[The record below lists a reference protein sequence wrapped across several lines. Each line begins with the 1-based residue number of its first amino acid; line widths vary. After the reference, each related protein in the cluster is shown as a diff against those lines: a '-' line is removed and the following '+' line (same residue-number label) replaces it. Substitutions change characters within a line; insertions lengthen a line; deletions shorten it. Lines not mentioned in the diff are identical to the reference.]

1 MDGGTVTI
9 TFKGDDKNLE
19 KTTEKTKS
27 NLGSLKSVA
36 GAVGKAVA
44 VGIGAGTV
52 AIGGLVKASVDA
64 YAEFE
69 QLEGGL
75 VSLFG
80 ENSKE
85 MQSIIATSQTAYKDL
100 TMSQNDYLNA
110 FEHTYSIMK
119 NGLSENADAIQ
130 YTNKMIQMSS
140 DLYNTYGGSVEQYQN
155 AINWAL
161 KGSFVYLDNLNLGI
175 KGTQEGF
182 IEAANASG
190 VLGKNIE
197 SVADLTNDEIIDVI
211 EYYAKA
217 SGALGRTALEAG
229 TTITGSM
236 NMVKASWN
244 DLISEFAKGGDLS
257 KPIDNLINSASTFVG
272 NLMPIIENA
281 LNSILLALPN
291 LVQRIG
297 QALPNMLKTLAP
309 TLITTAVQ
317 LVQEIV
323 NALPQIITVLAE
335 MLPILIPA
343 LINGLVT
350 IINTLAEQM
359 PTLLPIIIDAIL
371 EIIPILIQ
379 NLPLFI
385 KAGFQLL
392 TGIIEGLIRAIP
404 SLLSRTKQIIQSVIG
419 YWKQVPSMM
428 LNVGANMLKGL
439 WNGIAGIKNW
449 VIEKVKSVGKS
460 ILKGLKGILGIH
472 SPSTEFAIIGKY
484 SILGYTE
491 ALDDMKS
498 NVQNTIDDVFG
509 IDPTMYNNASTHL
522 SPNINMTVVNNM
534 DFDPIGQVVNRVKTY
549 SGGSKNDYSYGQG
562 VS

>member
-9 TFKGDDKNLE
+9 TFKGDDKQLE
-19 KTTEKTKS
+19 KTTEKAKS

-36 GAVGKAVA
+36 GTVGKAVA

-119 NGLSENADAIQ
+119 NGLSENADAIE

-217 SGALGRTALEAG
+217 SGAFGRTALEAG

-236 NMVKASWN
+236 NMVKASWS
-244 DLISEFAKGGDLS
+244 DLISAFAKGDDLS
-257 KPIDNLINSASTFVG
+257 KPIDNLINSAGTFVG
-272 NLMPIIENA
+272 NLMPVIERA
-281 LNSILLALPN
+281 LNSILLALPD

-297 QALPNMLKTLAP
+297 QALPDMLKTLAP
-309 TLITTAVQ
+309 TLITTAVK

-343 LINGLVT
+343 LINGLIT
-350 IINTLAEQM
+350 IVNTLAEQM

-371 EIIPILIQ
+371 EIIPILID

-385 KAGFQLL
+385 KAGAQLL
-392 TGIIEGLIRAIP
+392 GGLLAGIINSIP
-404 SLLSRTKQIIQSVIG
+404 ILLARTGEIAVKLFNVFKNIDLFQIGKDI
-419 YWKQVPSMM
+419 
-428 LNVGANMLKGL
+428 LNGL
-439 WNGIAGIKNW
+439 WNGVNSMKDW
-449 VIEKVKSVGKS
+449 VISKVKSIGSS
-460 ILKGLKGILGIH
+460 ILKGLKNVLGIH
-472 SPSTEFAIIGKY
+472 SPSTEFAIVGKY
-484 SILGYTE
+484 SVLGYTE

-549 SGGSKNDYSYGQG
+549 SGGSKNDYNYGQG

>member
-9 TFKGDDKNLE
+9 TFKGDDKQLE
-19 KTTEKTKS
+19 KTTEKAKS
-27 NLGSLKSVA
+27 GLGSLKSVA
-36 GAVGKAVA
+36 GTIGKGIA

-52 AIGGLVKASVDA
+52 AVGGLVKASVDA

-85 MQSIIATSQTAYKDL
+85 MQSIISTSQTAYKDL
-100 TMSQNDYLNA
+100 TMSQNDYLKA
-110 FEHTYSIMK
+110 FEGSYSIMK
-119 NGLSENADAIQ
+119 NGLSKNADAIE
-130 YTNKMIQMSS
+130 YTNKMIQISS
-140 DLYNTYGGSVEQYQN
+140 DLYNTYGGSTEQYSN

-161 KGSFVYLDNLNLGI
+161 KGTYSYLDNLNIGI

-182 IEAANASG
+182 IEAANSSG
-190 VLGKNIE
+190 VLGRQIKDV
-197 SVADLTNDEIIDVI
+197 SDLTNDEIIDVI
-211 EYYAKA
+211 EYYTKSAGAFGKTQQEA
-217 SGALGRTALEAG
+217 SS
-229 TTITGSM
+229 TIQGSF
-236 NMVKASWN
+236 NMTKASWN

-272 NLMPIIENA
+272 NLMPVIENA

-297 QALPNMLKTLAP
+297 QALPEMLKTLAP
-309 TLITTAVQ
+309 TLITTAVK

-323 NALPQIITVLAE
+323 NALPQIISVLAE

-343 LINGLVT
+343 LINGMVE
-350 IINTLAEQM
+350 IINTLADQM

-371 EIIPILIQ
+371 QIIPILIQ

-385 KAGFQLL
+385 KAGGRLL
-392 TGIIEGLIRAIP
+392 GGIIEGLVRSIP
-404 SLLSRTKQIIQSVIG
+404 SLLSRTKQIIQSIIN

-428 LNVGANMLKGL
+428 KDVGINMLKGL

-449 VIEKVKSVGKS
+449 VIEKVKCVGKS

-562 VS
+562 VN

>member
-9 TFKGDDKNLE
+9 TFKGDDKDLE
-19 KTTEKTKS
+19 KTTEKAKS
-27 NLGSLKSVA
+27 GLGSLKSVA
-36 GAVGKAVA
+36 GTVGKTVAAGLAVGTAA
-44 VGIGAGTV
+44 VGA
-52 AIGGLVKASVDA
+52 LVKASVDA

-130 YTNKMIQMSS
+130 YTNKMIQISS

-190 VLGKNIE
+190 VLGKNIS

-217 SGALGRTALEAG
+217 SGAFGRTALEAG
-229 TTITGSM
+229 TTIIGSM
-236 NMVKASWN
+236 NMLKASWN
-244 DLISEFAKGGDLS
+244 DLISSFAKGDDLS
-257 KPIDNLINSASTFVG
+257 QPIDNLINSANVFIQ
-272 NLMPIIENA
+272 NIIPI
-281 LNSILLALPN
+281 LQQVLGSIA
-291 LVQRIG
+291 
-297 QALPNMLKTLAP
+297 
-309 TLITTAVQ
+309 
-317 LVQEIV
+317 
-323 NALPQIITVLAE
+323 NALPSLISNITSAMPGMLKVLLPGLITGAIELVKGIIAILPDLILMIAE
-335 MLPILIPA
+335 MLPS
-343 LINGLVT
+343 
-350 IINTLAEQM
+350 M
-359 PTLLPIIIDAIL
+359 LPQIVDAII
-371 EIIPILIQ
+371 EIIPILID
-379 NLPLFI
+379 NIPLFI
-385 KAGFQLL
+385 SAGAQLL
-392 TGIIEGLIRAIP
+392 GGLLAGIINSIPILLARVGEIAIKLFNVFKNIN
-404 SLLSRTKQIIQSVIG
+404 LL
-419 YWKQVPSMM
+419 QV
-428 LNVGANMLKGL
+428 GKDILKGL
-439 WNGIAGIKNW
+439 WNGLKSMKDW
-449 VIEKVKSVGKS
+449 VIEKVKGIGKS
-460 ILKGLKGILGIH
+460 ILNGLKNVLGIH
-472 SPSTEFAIIGKY
+472 SPSTEFAIVGKY

-509 IDPTMYNNASTHL
+509 IDPTMYNNASTHF

-534 DFDPIGQVVNRVKTY
+534 DFDPIGQVVNRVKTF
-549 SGGSKNDYSYGQG
+549 SGGSKNDYNYGQG

>member
-9 TFKGDDKNLE
+9 TFKGDDKDLE
-19 KTTEKTKS
+19 KTTEKAKS
-27 NLGSLKSVA
+27 GLGSLKSVA
-36 GAVGKAVA
+36 GTVGKTVAAGLAVGTAA
-44 VGIGAGTV
+44 VGA
-52 AIGGLVKASVDA
+52 LVKASVDA

-190 VLGKNIE
+190 VLGKNIS

-217 SGALGRTALEAG
+217 SGAFGRTALEAG
-229 TTITGSM
+229 TTIIGSM
-236 NMVKASWN
+236 NMLKASWS

-257 KPIDNLINSASTFVG
+257 KPIDNLINSANVFIQ
-272 NLMPIIENA
+272 NIIPI
-281 LNSILLALPN
+281 LQQVLGSIA
-291 LVQRIG
+291 
-297 QALPNMLKTLAP
+297 
-309 TLITTAVQ
+309 
-317 LVQEIV
+317 
-323 NALPQIITVLAE
+323 NALPSLIKNITSAMPGMVKVLLPGLITGAIELVKGIIAILPDLILMIAE
-335 MLPILIPA
+335 MLP
-343 LINGLVT
+343 T
-350 IINTLAEQM
+350 M
-359 PTLLPIIIDAIL
+359 LPQIVDAIV
-371 EIIPILIQ
+371 EIVPMLIQ
-379 NLPLFI
+379 MTPLFI
-385 KAGFQLL
+385 KAGAVLL
-392 TGIIEGLIRAIP
+392 GAILEGIVRSIP
-404 SLLSRTKQIIQSVIG
+404 SLLRGTKNVANSILGVFREIPG
-419 YWKQVPSMM
+419 M
-428 LNVGANMLKGL
+428 LWDVGVNIVKGL
-439 WNGIAGIKNW
+439 WNGMAGIKNW
-449 VIEKVKSVGKS
+449 VISKVIGLGNS
-460 ILKGLKGILGIH
+460 ILKSLKNVLGIH
-472 SPSTEFAIIGKY
+472 SPSTEFAIVGKY

-509 IDPTMYNNASTHL
+509 IDPTMYNNASTHF

-534 DFDPIGQVVNRVKTY
+534 DFDPIGQVVNRVKTF
-549 SGGSKNDYSYGQG
+549 SGGSKNDYNYGQG

>member
-9 TFKGDDKNLE
+9 TFKGDDKDLE
-19 KTTEKTKS
+19 KTTEKAKS
-27 NLGSLKSVA
+27 GLGSLKSVA
-36 GAVGKAVA
+36 GTVGKAIA

-52 AIGGLVKASVDA
+52 AIGGLVKASIDA

-100 TMSQNDYLNA
+100 TMSQNDYLNS
-110 FEHTYSIMK
+110 FERTYSIMK
-119 NGLSENADAIQ
+119 SDMQENADAIQ
-130 YTNKMIQMSS
+130 YTNKMIQISS
-140 DLYNTYGGSVEQYQN
+140 DLYNTYGGSVEQYTS

-161 KGSFVYLDNLNLGI
+161 KDTFSYLDNLNIGI
-175 KGTQEGF
+175 VGTDEGF
-182 IEAANASG
+182 IKAANSSG
-190 VLGKNIE
+190 LFAKTIKDKTE
-197 SVADLTNDEIIDVI
+197 LTNDMIIDVI
-211 EYYAKA
+211 EHYTKLP
-217 SGALGRTALEAG
+217 GALGRTSLEAG
-229 TTITGSM
+229 TTIIGSM

-257 KPIDNLINSASTFVG
+257 KPIDNLINSAMTFTT
-272 NLMPIIENA
+272 NIMPILNNA
-281 LNSILLALPN
+281 LNSILLALPS

-297 QALPNMLKTLAP
+297 QALPTMLQTLAP

-323 NALPQIITVLAE
+323 NATPQIITVLAE
-335 MLPILIPA
+335 MLPVLIPA
-343 LINGLVT
+343 LINGLIT

-359 PTLLPIIIDAIL
+359 PVLMPIIVDAIL
-371 EIIPILIQ
+371 QIIPILID
-379 NLPLFI
+379 NIPLFI
-385 KAGFQLL
+385 SAGAQLL
-392 TGIIEGLIRAIP
+392 GGLIAGIISAIP
-404 SLLSRTKQIIQSVIG
+404 ILLARVGEIVVKIFSVFKSLDLKQI
-419 YWKQVPSMM
+419 
-428 LNVGANMLKGL
+428 GADLLKGL
-439 WNGIAGIKNW
+439 WNGVKSMKDW
-449 VIEKVKSVGKS
+449 VVDKVKGIGSS
-460 ILKGLKGILGIH
+460 ILGGLKGILGIH
-472 SPSTEFAIIGKY
+472 SPSTEFAIVGKY
-484 SILGYTE
+484 SVLGYTE

-509 IDPTMYNNASTHL
+509 IDPTMYNNASTHF
-522 SPNINMTVVNNM
+522 SPNMNMTVVNNM
-534 DFDPIGQVVNRVKTY
+534 DFDPIGQVVNKVKTY

>member
-9 TFKGDDKNLE
+9 TFKGDDKQLE
-19 KTTEKTKS
+19 KTTEKAKS
-27 NLGSLKSVA
+27 NLGSLKSIA
-36 GAVGKAVA
+36 GTVGKAVA

-217 SGALGRTALEAG
+217 SGAFGRTALEAG

-297 QALPNMLKTLAP
+297 QALPGMLKTLVP
-309 TLITTAVQ
+309 TLITTAVK

-323 NALPQIITVLAE
+323 NALPQIISVLAE
-335 MLPILIPA
+335 MLPILIPE
-343 LINGLVT
+343 LINGLII

-371 EIIPILIQ
+371 GIIPILIQ

-385 KAGFQLL
+385 KAGAKLL
-392 TGIIEGLIRAIP
+392 GGLLAGIINSIPILLARVGEIAVKLINVFKKIN
-404 SLLSRTKQIIQSVIG
+404 LFQIGKDI
-419 YWKQVPSMM
+419 
-428 LNVGANMLKGL
+428 LKGL
-439 WNGIAGIKNW
+439 WNGVNSMKDW
-449 VIEKVKSVGKS
+449 VIEKVKSIGKS

-484 SILGYTE
+484 SVLGYTE

-549 SGGSKNDYSYGQG
+549 SGGSKNDYNYGQG

>member
-9 TFKGDDKNLE
+9 TFKGDDKQLE
-19 KTTEKTKS
+19 KTSEKAKS

-36 GAVGKAVA
+36 GTVGKTVAAGLGVGTAAVGA
-44 VGIGAGTV
+44 
-52 AIGGLVKASVDA
+52 LVKASVDA

-85 MQSIIATSQTAYKDL
+85 MQSIISTSQTAYKDL

-130 YTNKMIQMSS
+130 YTNKMIQISS

-190 VLGKNIE
+190 VLGKNIS

-229 TTITGSM
+229 STITGSM
-236 NMVKASWN
+236 NMLKASWN
-244 DLISEFAKGGDLS
+244 DLISSFSRGDDLS
-257 KPIDNLINSASTFVG
+257 KPIDNLINSAMTFTT
-272 NLMPIIENA
+272 NLMPILNNA

-297 QALPNMLKTLAP
+297 QALPGMLKTLVP
-309 TLITTAVQ
+309 TLITTVVQ

-323 NALPQIITVLAE
+323 NALPQIIAVLAE
-335 MLPILIPA
+335 MLPILIPE
-343 LINGLVT
+343 LMNGLII
-350 IINTLAEQM
+350 IINTLAEQI

-371 EIIPILIQ
+371 GIIPILID

-385 KAGFQLL
+385 KAGAKLL
-392 TGIIEGLIRAIP
+392 GGLLAGIINSIP
-404 SLLSRTKQIIQSVIG
+404 ILLSRAGEIAVKLFNVFKNIDLFQIGKDI
-419 YWKQVPSMM
+419 
-428 LNVGANMLKGL
+428 LKGL
-439 WNGIAGIKNW
+439 WDGINSMKDW
-449 VIEKVKSVGKS
+449 VISKVKSIGSS

-472 SPSTEFAIIGKY
+472 SPSTEFALVGKY

-549 SGGSKNDYSYGQG
+549 SGGSKNDYNYGQG

>member
-9 TFKGDDKNLE
+9 TFKGDDKQLE
-19 KTTEKTKS
+19 KTTEKAKN

-36 GAVGKAVA
+36 GTVGKTVAAGLAVGTAA
-44 VGIGAGTV
+44 VGA
-52 AIGGLVKASVDA
+52 LVKASVDA

-80 ENSKE
+80 KNSKE

-119 NGLSENADAIQ
+119 NGLSENADAIE

-236 NMVKASWN
+236 NMLKASWS
-244 DLISEFAKGGDLS
+244 DLISSFAKGDDLS
-257 KPIDNLINSASTFVG
+257 KPIDNLINSAMTFTT
-272 NLMPIIENA
+272 NLMPILNNA

-297 QALPNMLKTLAP
+297 QALPSMLKTLLP
-309 TLITTAVQ
+309 TLITTVVQ

-323 NALPQIITVLAE
+323 NATPEIISVLAE
-335 MLPILIPA
+335 MLPILIPE
-343 LINGLVT
+343 LMNGLII
-350 IINTLAEQM
+350 IINTLAEQI

-371 EIIPILIQ
+371 GIIPILID

-385 KAGFQLL
+385 KAGAKLL
-392 TGIIEGLIRAIP
+392 GGLLAGIINSIP
-404 SLLSRTKQIIQSVIG
+404 ILLSRAGEIAVKLFNVFKNIDLFQIGIDI
-419 YWKQVPSMM
+419 
-428 LNVGANMLKGL
+428 LKGL
-439 WNGIAGIKNW
+439 WNGINSMKDW
-449 VIEKVKSVGKS
+449 VISKVKSIGSS

-472 SPSTEFAIIGKY
+472 SPSTEFALVGKY

-509 IDPTMYNNASTHL
+509 IDPTMYNNASAHL

-549 SGGSKNDYSYGQG
+549 SGGSKNDYNYGQG

>member
-9 TFKGDDKNLE
+9 TFKGDDKQLE
-19 KTTEKTKS
+19 KTTEKAKS

-100 TMSQNDYLNA
+100 TMSQNDYLNS
-110 FEHTYSIMK
+110 FERTYSIMK
-119 NGLSENADAIQ
+119 SDMQENADAIQ
-130 YTNKMIQMSS
+130 YTNKMIQISS
-140 DLYNTYGGSVEQYQN
+140 DLYNTYGGSVEQYTS

-161 KGSFVYLDNLNLGI
+161 KDTFSYLDNLNIGI
-175 KGTQEGF
+175 VGTDEGF
-182 IEAANASG
+182 IKAANSSG
-190 VLGKNIE
+190 LFAKTIKDKTE
-197 SVADLTNDEIIDVI
+197 LTNDMIIDVI
-211 EYYAKA
+211 EHYTKLA
-217 SGALGRTALEAG
+217 GALGRTSLEAG

-236 NMVKASWN
+236 NMLKASWN
-244 DLISEFAKGGDLS
+244 DLISSFAKGDDLS
-257 KPIDNLINSASTFVG
+257 KPIDNLINSAGVFIQ
-272 NLMPIIENA
+272 NIIPI
-281 LNSILLALPN
+281 LQQV
-291 LVQRIG
+291 LVS
-297 QALPNMLKTLAP
+297 
-309 TLITTAVQ
+309 
-317 LVQEIV
+317 IV
-323 NALPQIITVLAE
+323 NALPGLIRNITSAMPGMVKVLLPGLITGAIELVKGIIAILPDLILMIAE
-335 MLPILIPA
+335 MLP
-343 LINGLVT
+343 T
-350 IINTLAEQM
+350 M
-359 PTLLPIIIDAIL
+359 LPQIVDAIV
-371 EIIPILIQ
+371 EIVPMLIQ
-379 NLPLFI
+379 MTPLFI
-385 KAGFQLL
+385 KAGAVLL
-392 TGIIEGLIRAIP
+392 GAILEGIVRSIP
-404 SLLSRTKQIIQSVIG
+404 SLLRGTKNVANSILGVFREIPG
-419 YWKQVPSMM
+419 M
-428 LNVGANMLKGL
+428 LWDVGVNIVKGL
-439 WNGIAGIKNW
+439 WNGMAGIKDW
-449 VIEKVKSVGKS
+449 VISKVKALGSS
-460 ILKGLKGILGIH
+460 ILKSLKKVLGIH
-472 SPSTEFAIIGKY
+472 SPSTEFAIVGKY

-549 SGGSKNDYSYGQG
+549 SGGSKNDYNYGQG

>member
-9 TFKGDDKNLE
+9 TFKGDDKDLE
-19 KTTEKTKS
+19 KTTEKAKS
-27 NLGSLKSVA
+27 GLGSLKSVA
-36 GAVGKAVA
+36 GTVGKAVA

-52 AIGGLVKASVDA
+52 AIGGLVKASIDA

-100 TMSQNDYLNA
+100 TMSQNDYLNS
-110 FEHTYSIMK
+110 FERTYSIMK
-119 NGLSENADAIQ
+119 SDMQENADAIQ
-130 YTNKMIQMSS
+130 YTNKMIQISS
-140 DLYNTYGGSVEQYQN
+140 DLYNTYGGSVEQYTS

-161 KGSFVYLDNLNLGI
+161 KDTFSYLDNLNIGI
-175 KGTQEGF
+175 VGTDEGF
-182 IEAANASG
+182 IKAANSSG
-190 VLGKNIE
+190 LFAKTIKDKTE
-197 SVADLTNDEIIDVI
+197 LTNDMIIDVI
-211 EYYAKA
+211 EHYTKLA
-217 SGALGRTALEAG
+217 GALGRTSLEAG
-229 TTITGSM
+229 TTIIGSM

-257 KPIDNLINSASTFVG
+257 KPIDNLINSAMTFTT
-272 NLMPIIENA
+272 NIMPILNNA
-281 LNSILLALPN
+281 LNSILLALPS

-297 QALPNMLKTLAP
+297 QALPTMLQTLAP

-323 NALPQIITVLAE
+323 NATPQIITVLAE
-335 MLPILIPA
+335 MLPVLIPA
-343 LINGLVT
+343 LINGLIT

-359 PTLLPIIIDAIL
+359 PVLMPIIVDAIL
-371 EIIPILIQ
+371 QIIPILID
-379 NLPLFI
+379 NIPLFI
-385 KAGFQLL
+385 SAGAQLL
-392 TGIIEGLIRAIP
+392 GGLIAGIISAIP
-404 SLLSRTKQIIQSVIG
+404 ILLARVGEIVVKIFSVFKSLDLKQI
-419 YWKQVPSMM
+419 
-428 LNVGANMLKGL
+428 GADLLKGL
-439 WNGIAGIKNW
+439 WNGVKSMKDW
-449 VIEKVKSVGKS
+449 VVDKVKGIGSS
-460 ILKGLKGILGIH
+460 ILGGLKGILGIH
-472 SPSTEFAIIGKY
+472 SPSTEFAIVGKY
-484 SILGYTE
+484 SVLGYTE

-509 IDPTMYNNASTHL
+509 IDPTMYNNASTHF
-522 SPNINMTVVNNM
+522 SPNMNMTVVNNM
-534 DFDPIGQVVNRVKTY
+534 DFDPIGQVVNKVKTY

>member
-9 TFKGDDKNLE
+9 TFKGDDKDLE
-19 KTTEKTKS
+19 KTTEKAK
-27 NLGSLKSVA
+27 NGLGSLKSVA
-36 GAVGKAVA
+36 GTVGKTVAAGLAIGTAAVGA
-44 VGIGAGTV
+44 
-52 AIGGLVKASVDA
+52 LVKASVDA

-100 TMSQNDYLNA
+100 TMSQNDYLNS

-119 NGLSENADAIQ
+119 NGLSENADAIE

-217 SGALGRTALEAG
+217 SGAFGRTALEAG
-229 TTITGSM
+229 TTIIGSM
-236 NMVKASWN
+236 NMLKASWS
-244 DLISEFAKGGDLS
+244 DLISEFAKGDDLS
-257 KPIDNLINSASTFVG
+257 QPIDNLINSANVFIQ
-272 NLMPIIENA
+272 NIIPI
-281 LNSILLALPN
+281 LQQVLGSIA
-291 LVQRIG
+291 
-297 QALPNMLKTLAP
+297 
-309 TLITTAVQ
+309 
-317 LVQEIV
+317 
-323 NALPQIITVLAE
+323 NALPSLIKKITSAMPGMVKVLLPGLITGAIELVKGIIAILPDLILMIAE
-335 MLPILIPA
+335 MLP
-343 LINGLVT
+343 T
-350 IINTLAEQM
+350 M
-359 PTLLPIIIDAIL
+359 LPQIVDAIT
-371 EIIPILIQ
+371 EIVPMLIQ
-379 NLPLFI
+379 MTPLFI
-385 KAGFQLL
+385 KAGAVLL
-392 TGIIEGLIRAIP
+392 GAILEGIVRSIP
-404 SLLSRTKQIIQSVIG
+404 SLLSGTKNVANSILGVFREIPG
-419 YWKQVPSMM
+419 M
-428 LNVGANMLKGL
+428 LWDVGVNIVKGL
-439 WNGIAGIKNW
+439 WNGMAGIKDW
-449 VIEKVKSVGKS
+449 VISKVKALGSS
-460 ILKGLKGILGIH
+460 ILKSLKKVLGIH

-534 DFDPIGQVVNRVKTY
+534 EFDPIGQVVNRVKTY
-549 SGGSKNDYSYGQG
+549 SGGSKNDYNYGQG

>member
-9 TFKGDDKNLE
+9 TFKGDDKQLE
-19 KTTEKTKS
+19 KTTEKAKS

-36 GAVGKAVA
+36 GTVGKAIA

-52 AIGGLVKASVDA
+52 AIGGLVKASIDA

-217 SGALGRTALEAG
+217 SGAFGRTALEAG
-229 TTITGSM
+229 TTIIGSM
-236 NMVKASWN
+236 NMLKASWS
-244 DLISEFAKGGDLS
+244 DLISTFAKGGDLS
-257 KPIDNLINSASTFVG
+257 KPIDNLINSAMTFTS
-272 NLMPIIENA
+272 NLMPILENA
-281 LNSILLALPN
+281 LNSILLALPD

-297 QALPNMLKTLAP
+297 QALPGMIQTLAP
-309 TLITTAVQ
+309 TLITTTVK

-335 MLPILIPA
+335 MLPILIPE
-343 LINGLVT
+343 LINGLII

-359 PTLLPIIIDAIL
+359 PVLMPIIVDAIL
-371 EIIPILIQ
+371 QTIPLLLDNI
-379 NLPLFI
+379 PLFV
-385 KAGFQLL
+385 KAGFQLI
-392 TGIIEGLIRAIP
+392 GGLIAGILNSIP
-404 SLLSRTKQIIQSVIG
+404 SLLSNAGQLVKSLFNVFKSINLISVG
-419 YWKQVPSMM
+419 KE
-428 LNVGANMLKGL
+428 LLKGL
-439 WNGIAGIKNW
+439 WNGVNSMKDW
-449 VIEKVKSVGKS
+449 VINKIKSIGSS

-472 SPSTEFAIIGKY
+472 SPSTEFAVIGKY

-549 SGGSKNDYSYGQG
+549 SGGSKNDYNYGQG

>member
-9 TFKGDDKNLE
+9 TFKGDDKDLE
-19 KTTEKTKS
+19 KTTEKAKS
-27 NLGSLKSVA
+27 GLGSLKSVA
-36 GAVGKAVA
+36 GTVGKAVA

-119 NGLSENADAIQ
+119 NGLSENADAIE

-197 SVADLTNDEIIDVI
+197 KVTDLTNDEIIDVI

-217 SGALGRTALEAG
+217 SGAFGRTALEAG
-229 TTITGSM
+229 TTIIGSM

-257 KPIDNLINSASTFVG
+257 KPIDNLINSAMTFTT
-272 NLMPIIENA
+272 NIMPILNNA
-281 LNSILLALPN
+281 LNSILLALPS

-297 QALPNMLKTLAP
+297 QALPTMLQTLAP

-323 NALPQIITVLAE
+323 NATPQIITVLAE
-335 MLPILIPA
+335 MLPVLIPA
-343 LINGLVT
+343 LINGLIT

-359 PTLLPIIIDAIL
+359 PVLMPIIVDAIL
-371 EIIPILIQ
+371 QIIPILID
-379 NLPLFI
+379 NIPLFI
-385 KAGFQLL
+385 SAGAQLL
-392 TGIIEGLIRAIP
+392 GGLIAGIISAVPTLLARVGEIVVKIFSVFK
-404 SLLSRTKQIIQSVIG
+404 SLDLKQI
-419 YWKQVPSMM
+419 
-428 LNVGANMLKGL
+428 GADLLKGL
-439 WNGIAGIKNW
+439 WNGVKSMKDW
-449 VIEKVKSVGKS
+449 VVDKVKGIGSS
-460 ILKGLKGILGIH
+460 ILGGLKGILGIH
-472 SPSTEFAIIGKY
+472 SPSTEFAIVGKY
-484 SILGYTE
+484 SVLGYTE

-509 IDPTMYNNASTHL
+509 IDPTMYNNASTHF
-522 SPNINMTVVNNM
+522 SPNMNMTVVNNM
-534 DFDPIGQVVNRVKTY
+534 DFDPIGQVVNKVKTY

>member
-9 TFKGDDKNLE
+9 TFKGDDKDLE
-19 KTTEKTKS
+19 KTTEKAKS
-27 NLGSLKSVA
+27 GLGSLKSVA
-36 GAVGKAVA
+36 GTVGKAVA
-44 VGIGAGTV
+44 IGIGAGTV
-52 AIGGLVKASVDA
+52 AIGGLAKASVDA

-100 TMSQNDYLNA
+100 TMSQNDYLDA

-197 SVADLTNDEIIDVI
+197 KVTDLTNDEIIDVI

-217 SGALGRTALEAG
+217 SGAFGRTALEAG
-229 TTITGSM
+229 TTIIGSM

-257 KPIDNLINSASTFVG
+257 KPIDNLINSAVTFTT
-272 NLMPIIENA
+272 NIMPILNNA
-281 LNSILLALPN
+281 LNSILLALPS

-297 QALPNMLKTLAP
+297 QALPTMLQTLAP
-309 TLITTAVQ
+309 ILITTAVE
-317 LVQEIV
+317 LVREIV
-323 NALPQIITVLAE
+323 NITPQIVTVLAE
-335 MLPILIPA
+335 MLPTLIDGILEGLLVILYSLVDIMPVLIPT
-343 LINGLVT
+343 LV
-350 IINTLAEQM
+350 
-359 PTLLPIIIDAIL
+359 DAII
-371 EIIPILIQ
+371 EIIPVLLDY
-379 NLPLFI
+379 LPLFI
-385 KAGFQLL
+385 SAGAQLL
-392 TGIIEGLIRAIP
+392 GGLIAGIISAVPILLARVGEIVVKIFSVFK
-404 SLLSRTKQIIQSVIG
+404 SLDLKQI
-419 YWKQVPSMM
+419 
-428 LNVGANMLKGL
+428 GADLLKGL
-439 WNGIAGIKNW
+439 WNGVKSMKDW
-449 VIEKVKSVGKS
+449 VVDKVKGIGSS
-460 ILKGLKGILGIH
+460 ILGGLKGILGIH
-472 SPSTEFAIIGKY
+472 SPSTEFAIVGKY

-562 VS
+562 VN

>member
-1 MDGGTVTI
+1 VDGGTVTI
-9 TFKGDDKNLE
+9 TFKGNDKQLE
-19 KTTEKTKS
+19 KASEKVKS
-27 NLGSLKSVA
+27 NLGSLKSIA
-36 GAVGKAVA
+36 GTVGKAVA
-44 VGIGAGTV
+44 TGIGLGTV

-197 SVADLTNDEIIDVI
+197 KVTDLTNDEIIDVI

-217 SGALGRTALEAG
+217 SGAFGRTALEAG

-236 NMVKASWN
+236 NMLKASWS
-244 DLISEFAKGGDLS
+244 DLISAFAQGGDLS
-257 KPIDNLINSASTFVG
+257 RPIDNLINSANVFIQ
-272 NLMPIIENA
+272 NIIPI
-281 LNSILLALPN
+281 LQQVLGSIA
-291 LVQRIG
+291 
-297 QALPNMLKTLAP
+297 
-309 TLITTAVQ
+309 
-317 LVQEIV
+317 
-323 NALPQIITVLAE
+323 NALPSLIKNITSAMPGMVKVLLPGLITGAIELIKGIIAILPDLILMIAE
-335 MLPILIPA
+335 MLP
-343 LINGLVT
+343 T
-350 IINTLAEQM
+350 M
-359 PTLLPIIIDAIL
+359 LPQIVDAIV
-371 EIIPILIQ
+371 EIIPMLIQ
-379 NLPLFI
+379 MTPLFI
-385 KAGFQLL
+385 KAGGVLL
-392 TGIIEGLIRAIP
+392 GAILEGIVRSIP
-404 SLLSRTKQIIQSVIG
+404 SLLSGTKNVATSILGVFREIPG
-419 YWKQVPSMM
+419 M
-428 LNVGANMLKGL
+428 LWDVGVNIVKGL
-439 WNGIAGIKNW
+439 WNGMAGIKDW
-449 VIEKVKSVGKS
+449 VISKVKNMGKS
-460 ILKGLKGILGIH
+460 ILNGLKSVLGIH
-472 SPSTEFAIIGKY
+472 SPSTEFAIVGKY

-534 DFDPIGQVVNRVKTY
+534 DFDPLGQVVNRVKTY

>member
-9 TFKGDDKNLE
+9 TFKGDDKDLE
-19 KTTEKTKS
+19 KTTEKAKS
-27 NLGSLKSVA
+27 SLGSLKGIA
-36 GAVGKAVA
+36 GTVGKTVA
-44 VGIGAGTV
+44 VGLAVGTAAV
-52 AIGGLVKASVDA
+52 GTLVKASIDA

-100 TMSQNDYLNA
+100 TMSQNDYLNS
-110 FEHTYSIMK
+110 FERTYSIMK

-197 SVADLTNDEIIDVI
+197 KVTDLTNDEIIDVI

-217 SGALGRTALEAG
+217 SGAFGRTALEAG
-229 TTITGSM
+229 TTIIGSM
-236 NMVKASWN
+236 NMLKASWS

-257 KPIDNLINSASTFVG
+257 KPIDNLINSANVFIQ
-272 NLMPIIENA
+272 NIIPI
-281 LNSILLALPN
+281 LQQVLGSIA
-291 LVQRIG
+291 
-297 QALPNMLKTLAP
+297 
-309 TLITTAVQ
+309 
-317 LVQEIV
+317 
-323 NALPQIITVLAE
+323 NALPSLIKNITSAMPGMLKVLLPGLITGAIELVKGIIAILPDLILMIAE
-335 MLPILIPA
+335 MLP
-343 LINGLVT
+343 T
-350 IINTLAEQM
+350 M
-359 PTLLPIIIDAIL
+359 LPQIVDAIV
-371 EIIPILIQ
+371 EIIPMLIQ
-379 NLPLFI
+379 MTPLFI
-385 KAGFQLL
+385 KAGGVLL
-392 TGIIEGLIRAIP
+392 GAILEGIVRSIP
-404 SLLSRTKQIIQSVIG
+404 SLLRGAKNVANSIL
-419 YWKQVPSMM
+419 QVFREIPGM
-428 LNVGANMLKGL
+428 LVDVGANMLKGL
-439 WNGIAGIKNW
+439 WNGIQGIKNW
-449 VIEKVKSVGKS
+449 VISKVKSIGTS
-460 ILKGLKGILGIH
+460 ILKGLKGVLGIH

-549 SGGSKNDYSYGQG
+549 SGGSKNDYNYGQG

>member
-9 TFKGDDKNLE
+9 TFKGDDKDLE
-19 KTTEKTKS
+19 KTTEKAKS

-36 GAVGKAVA
+36 GTVGKAIA

-52 AIGGLVKASVDA
+52 AISGLVKASVDA

-236 NMVKASWN
+236 NMVKASWS

-309 TLITTAVQ
+309 TLITTAVK

-335 MLPILIPA
+335 MLPILIPE
-343 LINGLVT
+343 LINGLII

-359 PTLLPIIIDAIL
+359 PTLMPIIIDAIL
-371 EIIPILIQ
+371 GIIPVLID

-385 KAGFQLL
+385 KAGAQLL
-392 TGIIEGLIRAIP
+392 GGLLAGIINSIPILLARAGEIAVK
-404 SLLSRTKQIIQSVIG
+404 LFNVFKKIDLF
-419 YWKQVPSMM
+419 QV
-428 LNVGANMLKGL
+428 GKDILKGL
-439 WNGIAGIKNW
+439 WNGINSMKDW
-449 VIEKVKSVGKS
+449 VISKVKSIGS
-460 ILKGLKGILGIH
+460 STLKGLKGVLGIH

-549 SGGSKNDYSYGQG
+549 SGGSKNDYNYGQG

>member
-1 MDGGTVTI
+1 VDGGTVTI
-9 TFKGDDKNLE
+9 TFKGDDKDLE
-19 KTTEKTKS
+19 KTTEKAKS
-27 NLGSLKSVA
+27 GLGSLKSVA
-36 GAVGKAVA
+36 GTVGKAVA

-52 AIGGLVKASVDA
+52 AVAGLVKASIDA

-119 NGLSENADAIQ
+119 NGLSENADAIE

-182 IEAANASG
+182 IEAVNSSG

-217 SGALGRTALEAG
+217 SGAFGRTALEAG
-229 TTITGSM
+229 TTIIGSM
-236 NMVKASWN
+236 NMVKASWS

-257 KPIDNLINSASTFVG
+257 KPIDNLINSANVFIQ
-272 NLMPIIENA
+272 NIIPI
-281 LNSILLALPN
+281 LQQVLGSIA
-291 LVQRIG
+291 
-297 QALPNMLKTLAP
+297 
-309 TLITTAVQ
+309 
-317 LVQEIV
+317 
-323 NALPQIITVLAE
+323 NALPSLIKNITSAMPGMVKVLLPGLITGAIELVKGIIAILPDLILMIAE
-335 MLPILIPA
+335 MLP
-343 LINGLVT
+343 T
-350 IINTLAEQM
+350 M
-359 PTLLPIIIDAIL
+359 LPQIVDAIV
-371 EIIPILIQ
+371 EIIPMLIQ
-379 NLPLFI
+379 MTPLFI
-385 KAGFQLL
+385 KAGGQLL
-392 TGIIEGLIRAIP
+392 GAILEGIVRSIP
-404 SLLSRTKQIIQSVIG
+404 SLLSKTKQIIQSLISI
-419 YWKQVPSMM
+419 WKQLPSMM
-428 LNVGANMLKGL
+428 KDVGANMLKGL
-439 WNGIAGIKNW
+439 WNGIQGIKDW
-449 VIEKVKSVGKS
+449 VISKVKSIGTS

-484 SILGYTE
+484 SVLGYTE